1 MVRNRKSFKGIARKI
16 SVTIPLFL
24 ALLLAAGPN
33 AIAQTQIDTET
44 VDTDPGASVEEAETA
59 LEALENARAAL
70 SEAPAREVTFAEVL
84 ADPDNIALN
93 FAFAKSEV
101 QKGRLKSAASTLERL
116 LILEPNLHEVRL
128 FYALVLIR
136 LDSLDSAERELRQL
150 ERLDMEPSLR
160 VELEGLLAQIEDAQS
175 RWNLSLLTGIGANYD
190 WNVNAVPKDRI
201 RLAAG
206 IPTTLDD
213 ADDRIS
219 DFSFT
224 GFARWDVAYD
234 LGMQAR
240 HELIGSVMYY
250 LDDQVIHDP
259 IDIGSLIADVGVKL
273 RYPDLTIT
281 PRIASTTLW
290 LSREQYFSS
299 LGFSLDAE
307 YALPPDQTL
316 FGGISY
322 TQERFYEI
330 TETTSGPDQ
339 NGPRIGFVLGL
350 ETDFDQQN
358 RLTVTYEAGYKR
370 GVPMDETR
378 FDHNLTLSHLYLFD
392 HGGFL
397 NSSFQM
403 SQDRELRPDPADDPG
418 NTRKDVSGKLRLT
431 YGAPVGAL
439 VDLDWLDPRLE
450 QGLKNTVASVTAEAY
465 RNNST
470 IRNYRY
476 WNRRAEVLLTRKWT
490 F

>member
-1 MVRNRKSFKGIARKI
+1 MANGLWKDGLTVARF
-16 SVTIPLFL
+16 SGATL
-24 ALLLAAGPN
+24 AFLLLAASP
-33 AIAQTQIDTET
+33 AALQAQTQLDTEA
-44 VDTDPGASVEEAETA
+44 VDTDPAGTVEEAVTGLNA
-59 LEALENARAAL
+59 LERARTAL
-70 SEAPAREVTFAEVL
+70 SEAPERDVTYAEVL

-93 FAFAKSEV
+93 FAYAKSQV
-101 QKGRLKSAASTLERL
+101 RQGRLKSAAATLERL

-136 LDSLDSAERELRQL
+136 LDSLDSAKRELQRL
-150 ERLDMEPSLR
+150 EKLEMEASLR
-160 VELEGLLAQIEDAQS
+160 AELEGLLAQIQDEQS
-175 RWNLSLLTGIGANYD
+175 RWNVSLLTGLGANYD
-190 WNVNAVPKDRI
+190 WNVNAVPKDRV

-240 HELIGSVMYY
+240 HELVGSLMYY

-259 IDIGSLIADVGVKL
+259 IDIGSLIADIGVRL

-281 PRIASTTLW
+281 PRIATTALW

-299 LGFSLDAE
+299 YTVSIDAE

-322 TQERFYEI
+322 ARERFYEI

-339 NGPRIGFVLGL
+339 NGPRIDFTLGL

-358 RLTVTYEAGYKR
+358 RLTVQYDAGYKR
-370 GVPMDETR
+370 GVPLDENQLY
-378 FDHNLTLSHLYLFD
+378 HSLTLTHLYLFE

-397 NSSFQM
+397 NSSFELA
-403 SQDRELRPDPADDPG
+403 QDREIRPDPADDPG

-431 YGAPVGAL
+431 YGAPIGTL

-450 QGLKNTVASVTAEAY
+450 RGLENTVASFTAEAY